1 MRLSNRE
8 KEIIQT
14 AAIEAFGSEA
24 RVRLFGSRLD
34 DIARGGDLDLLVE
47 LPRPFDDNGL
57 RAARFSALIQL
68 RTGLRKIDVLAAWPG
83 ARLSAAHRAA
93 LEEGVEIL

>member
-8 KEIIQT
+8 KKIIQT
-14 AAIEAFGSEA
+14 AAVEAFGSET

-34 DIARGGDLDLLVE
+34 DVARGGDLDLLVE

-93 LEEGVEIL
+93 LEEGVEIV